1 MVTANKK
8 PKMGRP
14 PLPPEKRMDKLLK
27 IRLTAADRAELDRAA
42 DGDTATWARDV
53 LLRAAKRR

>member
-1 MVTANKK
+1 MAKDADK

-14 PLPPEKRMDKLLK
+14 PLPQGERMDKLLK
-27 IRLTAADRAELDRAA
+27 VRLTASQRAELDRAA
-42 DGDTATWARDV
+42 GGDTATWAREV